1 MRGCYSSHGNTDGI
15 LIRPLRGAYAPLF
28 VCLNINYHGKYY
40 RGLDGFS
47 RGVTFNGSAEWF
59 LGVRF
64 VGRKLFTYQRI
75 TFQGRIVPFSRVYI
89 PGGTKIALLFGKYA
103 YYF

>member
-28 VCLNINYHGKYY
+28 ICLNIKCHGECY

-47 RGVTFNGSAEWF
+47 RGE
-59 LGVRF
+59 
-64 VGRKLFTYQRI
+64 YC
-75 TFQGRIVPFSRVYI
+75 RIVFRGKICGYKDKMFGYKDKMFGYKDKMFGYI
-89 PGGTKIALLFGKYA
+89 
-103 YYF
+103 

>member
-28 VCLNINYHGKYY
+28 TCLNIKCRGKYY

-47 RGVTFNGSAEWF
+47 EGERCGYRLKGQDVWVEGEM
-59 LGVRF
+59 
-64 VGRKLFTYQRI
+64 
-75 TFQGRIVPFSRVYI
+75 
-89 PGGTKIALLFGKYA
+89 FG
-103 YYF
+103 